1 MAILPSSGKPTA
13 SQVVAWAKWMAN
25 NRRGVDI
32 DGRYGYQCWDLPN
45 YIFERYWGFRTW
57 GNANAMARR
66 SNYPDTSWKIYANT
80 PSFVPKPGDVAV
92 WTYGWAGHTAI
103 VVGPSDTNRFRCV
116 DQNWYGANQ
125 YRGSVAAYVNHDYS
139 GRGGSLYFVRPPYK
153 AEPKPKPKPKPTP
166 KPSTPPKDSNTTTKP
181 STPTTTPTETKTVVK
196 DVKEI
201 KFTVDDIE
209 TNYPTFIPHRIAQG
223 KDRGRSPKKVLIR
236 DAGTMCSVLD
246 LYTTRRKYIRDAEL
260 PHYYIDRNYI
270 WQPRY
275 EQIEV
280 PSAPDCLVIEVCGDY
295 SDSQNDFILNE
306 IHAMN
311 YLIGRM
317 KFHSIPMKKSSFTI
331 ESEYWR
337 TILEHGAWNTVTKG
351 KPSKKVEDKTIEA
364 LINLYQNREKLLND
378 IPSDKITKR
387 KIKVEVPK
395 DDKTTSSSDNKS
407 STSTNTSTSKPT
419 TSTTKTTTT
428 VKKKQPTVT
437 VVYSKYTYNNALNIQ
452 MARAP
457 QVNYGSGWYNASRSA
472 TSAAMNNATIW
483 NNSKMRY
490 QMLNLG
496 KYQGIPVSKLNQI
509 LKGKGTLSGQGQ
521 AFSDGCKK
529 YNINEIYLI
538 AHAFLES
545 GYGTSNFAS
554 GRYGAYNYFGIGAY
568 DSNPNYAMTLA
579 KSYGWTTPA
588 KAIIGGAKFVR
599 KGYIDNGQ
607 QTLYRMRW
615 NPQSPGTHQ
624 YATDINWCK
633 HQANTIY
640 NLYSQI
646 GMKGEYF
653 IRDRYK
659 S

>member
-13 SQVVAWAKWMAN
+13 SQVANWAKWLAR
-25 NRRGVDI
+25 NRYGVNV
-32 DGRYGYQCWDLPN
+32 DGMYGYQCWDLPN
-45 YIFERYWGFRTW
+45 YIFNRYWGFRTW
-57 GNANAMARR
+57 GNANAMAYR
-66 SNYPDTSWKIYANT
+66 NQYPAGFKIYANT
-80 PSFVPKPGDVAV
+80 RNFVPKPGDIAV
-92 WTYGWAGHTAI
+92 YTGGTYGHTNV
-103 VVGPSDTNRFRCV
+103 VVGPSTTTYFTAV
-116 DQNWYGANQ
+116 DQNW
-125 YRGSVAAYVNHDYS
+125 SPVSAAYGSRALLVKHSYS
-139 GRGGSLYFVRPPYK
+139 DGPGGVRYFVRPPYK
-153 AEPKPKPKPKPTP
+153 AEPKPKPKPKP
-166 KPSTPPKDSNTTTKP
+166 STPP
-181 STPTTTPTETKTVVK
+181 STPTPKPTESEDAKEVKTILK
-196 DVKEI
+196 NVKEI
-201 KFTVDDIE
+201 KFTIDDIE
-209 TNYPTFIPHRIAQG
+209 TNYPAFIPHRIAKG

-246 LYTTRRKYIRDAEL
+246 LYTTRRKYIRTSEL

-295 SDSQNDFILNE
+295 SDSKNDFILNE
-306 IHAMN
+306 IHAMI

-317 KFHSIPMKKSSFTI
+317 KFHSIPMKQSSFII

-351 KPSKKVEDKTIEA
+351 QPSKKVEDKTIEA

-378 IPSDKITKR
+378 IPSDKVSKR
-387 KIKVEVPK
+387 KIKVEVSKDDETTSTSNDKPK
-395 DDKTTSSSDNKS
+395 D
-407 STSTNTSTSKPT
+407 TNTSTSKT
-419 TSTTKTTTT
+419 TR

-452 MARAP
+452 MYKSP

-472 TSAAMNNATIW
+472 TSAAMNNAKIW

-496 KYQGIPVSKLNQI
+496 KYQGIPVSKLNKI
-509 LKGKGTLSGQGQ
+509 LRGKGTLSGQGQ
-521 AFSDGCKK
+521 AFADGCKK

-554 GRYGAYNYFGIGAY
+554 GRAGVYNYFGIGAY
-568 DSNPNYAMTLA
+568 DWNPDNAIPYAR
-579 KSYGWTTPA
+579 SRGWTTPA

-599 KGYIDNGQ
+599 RGYINNGQ

-615 NPQSPGTHQ
+615 NPQNPGTHQ

>member
-1 MAILPSSGKPTA
+1 MVKHSYSDGPG
-13 SQVVAWAKWMAN
+13 
-25 NRRGVDI
+25 GV
-32 DGRYGYQCWDLPN
+32 R
-45 YIFERYWGFRTW
+45 
-57 GNANAMARR
+57 
-66 SNYPDTSWKIYANT
+66 
-80 PSFVPKPGDVAV
+80 
-92 WTYGWAGHTAI
+92 
-103 VVGPSDTNRFRCV
+103 
-116 DQNWYGANQ
+116 
-125 YRGSVAAYVNHDYS
+125 
-139 GRGGSLYFVRPPYK
+139 YFVRPPYK
-153 AEPKPKPKPKPTP
+153 AEPKTKPKP
-166 KPSTPPKDSNTTTKP
+166 KPSTPP
-181 STPTTTPTETKTVVK
+181 STPTPKPTESEDAKEVKTILK
-196 DVKEI
+196 NVKEI
-201 KFTVDDIE
+201 KFTIDDIE
-209 TNYPTFIPHRIAQG
+209 TNYPAFIPHRIAKG

-236 DAGTMCSVLD
+236 DAGTMCSALD
-246 LYTTRRKYIRDAEL
+246 LYTTRRKYIRTSEL

-295 SDSQNDFILNE
+295 SDSQSDFILNE
-306 IHAMN
+306 IHAMI

-317 KFHSIPMKKSSFTI
+317 KFHSIPMKQSSFII

-351 KPSKKVEDKTIEA
+351 QPSKKVEDKTIEA

-395 DDKTTSSSDNKS
+395 DDETTSSSDNK
-407 STSTNTSTSKPT
+407 
-419 TSTTKTTTT
+419 TSTTKPRKTS

-472 TSAAMNNATIW
+472 TSAAMNNARIW

-496 KYQGIPVSKLNQI
+496 KYQGIPVSKLNKI
-509 LKGKGTLSGQGQ
+509 LRGKGTLSGQGQ
-521 AFSDGCKK
+521 AFADGCKK

-538 AHAFLES
+538 SHAFLES

>member
-13 SQVVAWAKWMAN
+13 SQVAEWAKWLAK
-25 NRRGVDI
+25 NRKGVDV
-32 DGRYGYQCWDLPN
+32 DGRYGFQCWDLPN
-45 YIFERYWGFRTW
+45 YIFNRYWSFRTW

-66 SNYPDTSWKIYANT
+66 DNYPSTAFKIYANT
-80 PSFVPKPGDVAV
+80 PNFVPKPGDIAV
-92 WTYGWAGHTAI
+92 WTAGTYGHTNI
-103 VVGPSDTNRFRCV
+103 VVGPCTKSYWYGV
-116 DQNWYGANQ
+116 DQNWSPVSEYYGSRALLVKH
-125 YRGSVAAYVNHDYS
+125 SYS
-139 GRGGSLYFVRPPYK
+139 DGPGGVRYFVRPPYK
-153 AEPKPKPKPKPTP
+153 SEPKKTTPPKDTGTKPTTPKPKPTE
-166 KPSTPPKDSNTTTKP
+166 
-181 STPTTTPTETKTVVK
+181 TEEAKEVKTVLK

-201 KFTVDDIE
+201 KFTVDDVE

-280 PSAPDCLVIEVCGDY
+280 PSAPDCLVIEVCRDY
-295 SDSQNDFILNE
+295 SDSQSDFILNE
-306 IHAMN
+306 IHAMI
-311 YLIGRM
+311 YLVDRM
-317 KFHSIPMKKSSFTI
+317 KFHSIPMKKSSFI
-331 ESEYWR
+331 IKSEYWR
-337 TILEHGAWNTVTKG
+337 TILEHGAWNTVSKG
-351 KPSKKVEDKTIEA
+351 QPSKKVEDKTIET

-378 IPSDKITKR
+378 IPSDKVTKR

-395 DDKTTSSSDNKS
+395 DEETNPSSNDKPSN
-407 STSTNTSTSKPT
+407 NTSTSK
-419 TSTTKTTTT
+419 TKTTAR
-428 VKKKQPTVT
+428 KKEPTIT
-437 VVYSKYTYNNALNIQ
+437 VVYSKYTYNSALNIQ

-472 TSAAMNNATIW
+472 TSSAMNNATIW

-521 AFSDGCKK
+521 AFADGCKK

-568 DSNPNYAMTLA
+568 DYNPNYAMTLA

-599 KGYIDNGQ
+599 QGYINKGQ

-615 NPQSPGTHQ
+615 NPQSPGNHQ

-653 IRDRYK
+653 LRDRYK

>member
-1 MAILPSSGKPTA
+1 M
-13 SQVVAWAKWMAN
+13 
-25 NRRGVDI
+25 
-32 DGRYGYQCWDLPN
+32 
-45 YIFERYWGFRTW
+45 
-57 GNANAMARR
+57 
-66 SNYPDTSWKIYANT
+66 
-80 PSFVPKPGDVAV
+80 
-92 WTYGWAGHTAI
+92 
-103 VVGPSDTNRFRCV
+103 
-116 DQNWYGANQ
+116 
-125 YRGSVAAYVNHDYS
+125 
-139 GRGGSLYFVRPPYK
+139 
-153 AEPKPKPKPKPTP
+153 
-166 KPSTPPKDSNTTTKP
+166 
-181 STPTTTPTETKTVVK
+181 
-196 DVKEI
+196 
-201 KFTVDDIE
+201 
-209 TNYPTFIPHRIAQG
+209 
-223 KDRGRSPKKVLIR
+223 LIR

-246 LYTTRRKYIRDAEL
+246 LYTTRRKYIRTSEL

-295 SDSQNDFILNE
+295 SDSKNDFILNE
-306 IHAMN
+306 IHAMI

-317 KFHSIPMKKSSFTI
+317 KFHSIPMKQSSFII

-337 TILEHGAWNTVTKG
+337 TILEHGAWDTVTKG
-351 KPSKKVEDKTIEA
+351 QPSKKVEDKTIEA

-387 KIKVEVPK
+387 KIKVEVSKDDETTSTSNDKPK
-395 DDKTTSSSDNKS
+395 D
-407 STSTNTSTSKPT
+407 TNTSTSKT
-419 TSTTKTTTT
+419 TS

-452 MARAP
+452 MAKAP
-457 QVNYGSGWYNASRSA
+457 QVNYGSGWYNSSRSA
-472 TSAAMNNATIW
+472 TSSAMNNAKIW

-496 KYQGIPVSKLNQI
+496 KYQGIPVSKLNKI
-509 LKGKGTLSGQGQ
+509 LRGKGTLSGQGQ
-521 AFSDGCKK
+521 AFADGCKK

-599 KGYIDNGQ
+599 RGYINNGQ

-615 NPQSPGTHQ
+615 NPQSPGNHQ

>member
-1 MAILPSSGKPTA
+1 
-13 SQVVAWAKWMAN
+13 MAN
-25 NRRGVDI
+25 RSQYPNRD
-32 DGRYGYQCWDLPN
+32 
-45 YIFERYWGFRTW
+45 
-57 GNANAMARR
+57 
-66 SNYPDTSWKIYANT
+66 WKIYANT
-80 PSFVPKPGDVAV
+80 PNFVPKPGDIAV
-92 WTYGWAGHTAI
+92 WTAGAYGHTNI
-103 VVGPSDTNRFRCV
+103 VVGPCTKSYWYGV
-116 DQNWYGANQ
+116 DQNWDPVSTYYGSRALLVKH
-125 YRGSVAAYVNHDYS
+125 SYS
-139 GRGGSLYFVRPPYK
+139 DGPGGVRYFVRPPYK
-153 AEPKPKPKPKPTP
+153 SEPKKTTPPKDTGTKPTTPTP
-166 KPSTPPKDSNTTTKP
+166 KP
-181 STPTTTPTETKTVVK
+181 TETEKAKEVKTVLK

-201 KFTVDDIE
+201 KFTVDDVE
-209 TNYPTFIPHRIAQG
+209 TNYPTFIPHRIAKG

-260 PHYYIDRNYI
+260 PHYFIDRNYI

-280 PSAPDCLVIEVCGDY
+280 PSAPDCLVIEVCRDY
-295 SDSQNDFILNE
+295 SDSQSDFILNE
-306 IHAMN
+306 IHAMI
-311 YLIGRM
+311 YLVDRM
-317 KFHSIPMKKSSFTI
+317 KFHSIPMKKSSFI
-331 ESEYWR
+331 IKSEYWR
-337 TILEHGAWNTVTKG
+337 TILEHGAWNTVSKG
-351 KPSKKVEDKTIEA
+351 QPSKKVEDKTIEA

-378 IPSDKITKR
+378 IPSDKVTKR

-395 DDKTTSSSDNKS
+395 DEETNSSSNDKPSN
-407 STSTNTSTSKPT
+407 NTSTSK
-419 TSTTKTTTT
+419 TKTTAR
-428 VKKKQPTVT
+428 KKEPTIT

-452 MARAP
+452 MAKAP

-472 TSAAMNNATIW
+472 TSSAMNNATIW

-521 AFSDGCKK
+521 AFADGCKK

-545 GYGTSNFAS
+545 GYGRSNFAS

-568 DSNPNYAMTLA
+568 DYNPNYAMTLA

-599 KGYIDNGQ
+599 QGYINKGQ

-615 NPQSPGTHQ
+615 NPQSPGNHQ

-653 IRDRYK
+653 LRDRYK

>member
-13 SQVVAWAKWMAN
+13 SQVAEWAKWLAR
-25 NRRGVDI
+25 NRKGVNV
-32 DGRYGYQCWDLPN
+32 DGMYGYQCWDLPN
-45 YIFERYWGFRTW
+45 YIFNRYWGFRTW
-57 GNANAMARR
+57 GNANAMAYR
-66 SNYPDTSWKIYANT
+66 NQYPAGFKIYANT
-80 PSFVPKPGDVAV
+80 SKFVPKPGDIAV
-92 WTYGWAGHTAI
+92 YTGGTYGHTNV
-103 VVGPSDTNRFRCV
+103 VVGPSTTTYFTAV
-116 DQNWYGANQ
+116 DQSW
-125 YRGSVAAYVNHDYS
+125 SPVSAAYGSGALLVKHSYS
-139 GRGGSLYFVRPPYK
+139 DGPGGVRYFVRPPYK
-153 AEPKPKPKPKPTP
+153 AEPKKPKPKPTEP
-166 KPSTPPKDSNTTTKP
+166 DKPKDNNTGTTSKPSA
-181 STPTTTPTETKTVVK
+181 TEEAKEVKTILK

-201 KFTVDDIE
+201 KFTIDDVE
-209 TNYPTFIPHRIAQG
+209 TNFPAFIPHRIAKG

-246 LYTTRRKYIRDAEL
+246 LYTTRRKYIRTSEL

-270 WQPRY
+270 WQSRY

-295 SDSQNDFILNE
+295 SDSKNDFILNE
-306 IHAMN
+306 IHAMI

-317 KFHSIPMKKSSFTI
+317 KFHSIPMKQSSFII

-351 KPSKKVEDKTIEA
+351 QPSKKVEDKTIEA

-378 IPSDKITKR
+378 IPSDKVSKR
-387 KIKVEVPK
+387 KIKVEVSKDDETTSTSNDKPK
-395 DDKTTSSSDNKS
+395 D
-407 STSTNTSTSKPT
+407 TNTSTSKT
-419 TSTTKTTTT
+419 TS

-472 TSAAMNNATIW
+472 TSAAMNNAKIW

-521 AFSDGCKK
+521 AFADGCKK

-599 KGYIDNGQ
+599 RGYIDNGQ

>member
-1 MAILPSSGKPTA
+1 MAEYK
-13 SQVVAWAKWMAN
+13 
-25 NRRGVDI
+25 R
-32 DGRYGYQCWDLPN
+32 
-45 YIFERYWGFRTW
+45 
-57 GNANAMARR
+57 
-66 SNYPDTSWKIYANT
+66 
-80 PSFVPKPGDVAV
+80 
-92 WTYGWAGHTAI
+92 
-103 VVGPSDTNRFRCV
+103 
-116 DQNWYGANQ
+116 DQNWNPVSEAYGSRALLVKH
-125 YRGSVAAYVNHDYS
+125 SYS
-139 GRGGSLYFVRPPYK
+139 DGPGGVRYFVRPPYK
-153 AEPKPKPKPKPTP
+153 AEPKKPKPKPTEPDKPKDNNTGTTP
-166 KPSTPPKDSNTTTKP
+166 KPSD
-181 STPTTTPTETKTVVK
+181 TEEAKEVKTILK

-201 KFTVDDIE
+201 KFTIDDVD
-209 TNYPTFIPHRIAQG
+209 TKFPAFIPHRIAKG

-246 LYTTRRKYIRDAEL
+246 LYTTRRKYIRTSEL

-295 SDSQNDFILNE
+295 SDSKNDFILNE
-306 IHAMN
+306 IHAMI

-317 KFHSIPMKKSSFTI
+317 KFHSIPMKQSSFII

-337 TILEHGAWNTVTKG
+337 TILEHGAWDTVTKG
-351 KPSKKVEDKTIEA
+351 QPSKKVEDKTIEA

-387 KIKVEVPK
+387 KIKVEVSKDDETTSTSNDKPK
-395 DDKTTSSSDNKS
+395 D
-407 STSTNTSTSKPT
+407 TNTSTSKT
-419 TSTTKTTTT
+419 TS

-452 MARAP
+452 MYKSP
-457 QVNYGSGWYNASRSA
+457 QINYGSGWYNASRSA
-472 TSAAMNNATIW
+472 TSAAMNNAKIW

-521 AFSDGCKK
+521 AFADGCKK

-554 GRYGAYNYFGIGAY
+554 GRAGVYNYFGIGAY
-568 DSNPNYAMTLA
+568 DWNPDNAIPYAR
-579 KSYGWTTPA
+579 SRGWTTPA

-599 KGYIDNGQ
+599 RGYINNGQ

-615 NPQSPGTHQ
+615 NPQSPGNHQ

>member
-1 MAILPSSGKPTA
+1 M
-13 SQVVAWAKWMAN
+13 
-25 NRRGVDI
+25 
-32 DGRYGYQCWDLPN
+32 WDLPN

-66 SNYPDTSWKIYANT
+66 ANYPNTSWKIYANT
-80 PSFVPKPGDVAV
+80 PSFIPKPGDVAV

-103 VVGPSDTNRFRCV
+103 VVGPSDKKHFRCV

-153 AEPKPKPKPKPTP
+153 SEPKKPTP
-166 KPSTPPKDSNTTTKP
+166 KPTEPDKPKDTN
-181 STPTTTPTETKTVVK
+181 TTTPTTKPEEKETKTVVK
-196 DVKEI
+196 EVKEV
-201 KFTVDDIE
+201 KFTVDDVD
-209 TNYPTFIPHRIAQG
+209 TKFPAFIPHRIAKG

-246 LYTTRRKYIRDAEL
+246 LYTTRRKYIRTSEL

-295 SDSQNDFILNE
+295 SDSKNDFILNE
-306 IHAMN
+306 IHAMI

-317 KFHSIPMKKSSFTI
+317 KFHSIPMKQSSFII

-337 TILEHGAWNTVTKG
+337 TILEHGAWDTVTKG
-351 KPSKKVEDKTIEA
+351 QPSKKVEDKTIEA

-378 IPSDKITKR
+378 IPSDKVSKR
-387 KIKVEVPK
+387 KIKVEVSKDDETTSTSNDKPK
-395 DDKTTSSSDNKS
+395 D
-407 STSTNTSTSKPT
+407 TNTSTSKT
-419 TSTTKTTTT
+419 TS

-437 VVYSKYTYNNALNIQ
+437 VVYSKYTYNSALNIQ
-452 MARAP
+452 MAKAP

-472 TSAAMNNATIW
+472 TSSAMNNAKIW

-496 KYQGIPVSKLNQI
+496 KYQGIPVSKLNKI
-509 LKGKGTLSGQGQ
+509 LRGKGTLSGQGQ
-521 AFSDGCKK
+521 AFADGCKK

-554 GRYGAYNYFGIGAY
+554 GRAGVYNYFGIGAY
-568 DSNPNYAMTLA
+568 DWNPDNAIPYAR
-579 KSYGWTTPA
+579 SRGWTTPA

-599 KGYIDNGQ
+599 RGYINNGQ

-615 NPQSPGTHQ
+615 NPQSPGNHQ

>member
-1 MAILPSSGKPTA
+1 M
-13 SQVVAWAKWMAN
+13 
-25 NRRGVDI
+25 
-32 DGRYGYQCWDLPN
+32 WDLPN

-66 SNYPDTSWKIYANT
+66 ANYPNTSWKIYANT
-80 PSFVPKPGDVAV
+80 PSFIPKPGDVAV

-103 VVGPSDTNRFRCV
+103 VVGPSDKKHFRCV

-153 AEPKPKPKPKPTP
+153 SEPKKPTP
-166 KPSTPPKDSNTTTKP
+166 KPTEPDKPKDTN
-181 STPTTTPTETKTVVK
+181 TTTPTTKPEEKETKTVVK
-196 DVKEI
+196 EVKEV
-201 KFTVDDIE
+201 KFTVDDVE
-209 TNYPTFIPHRIAQG
+209 TNFPAFIPHRIAKG

-246 LYTTRRKYIRDAEL
+246 LYTTRRKYIRNAEL

-295 SDSQNDFILNE
+295 SDSKNDFILNE
-306 IHAMN
+306 IHAMI

-317 KFHSIPMKKSSFTI
+317 KFHNIPMKQSSFII

-337 TILEHGAWNTVTKG
+337 TILEHGAWDTVTKG
-351 KPSKKVEDKTIEA
+351 QPSKKVEDKTIEA

-378 IPSDKITKR
+378 IPSDKVTKR
-387 KIKVEVPK
+387 KIKVEVSK
-395 DDKTTSSSDNKS
+395 DDETTSSSDNK
-407 STSTNTSTSKPT
+407 
-419 TSTTKTTTT
+419 TSTTKPRKTS
-428 VKKKQPTVT
+428 VKKTPTVT

-452 MARAP
+452 MYKSP

-472 TSAAMNNATIW
+472 TSAAMNNAKIW

-496 KYQGIPVSKLNQI
+496 KYQGIPVSKLNKI
-509 LKGKGTLSGQGQ
+509 LRGKGTLSGQGQ
-521 AFSDGCKK
+521 AFADGCKK

-538 AHAFLES
+538 SHAFLES

-568 DSNPNYAMTLA
+568 DYNPNYAMTLA

-599 KGYIDNGQ
+599 RGYINNGQ

-615 NPQSPGTHQ
+615 NPQSPGNHQ

>member
-1 MAILPSSGKPTA
+1 MAYRNQYPA
-13 SQVVAWAKWMAN
+13 
-25 NRRGVDI
+25 
-32 DGRYGYQCWDLPN
+32 
-45 YIFERYWGFRTW
+45 GF
-57 GNANAMARR
+57 
-66 SNYPDTSWKIYANT
+66 KIYANT
-80 PSFVPKPGDVAV
+80 SKFVPKPGDIAV
-92 WTYGWAGHTAI
+92 YTGGTYGHTNV
-103 VVGPSDTNRFRCV
+103 VVGPSTTTYFTAV
-116 DQNWYGANQ
+116 DQNW
-125 YRGSVAAYVNHDYS
+125 SPVSAAYGSRALLVKHSYS
-139 GRGGSLYFVRPPYK
+139 DGPGGVRYFVRPPYK
-153 AEPKPKPKPKPTP
+153 AEPKKPKPKPTEPDKPKDNNTGTTP
-166 KPSTPPKDSNTTTKP
+166 KPSD
-181 STPTTTPTETKTVVK
+181 TEEAKEVKTILK

-201 KFTVDDIE
+201 KFTIDDVE
-209 TNYPTFIPHRIAQG
+209 TNFPAFIPHRIAKG

-246 LYTTRRKYIRDAEL
+246 LYTTRRKYIRNAEL

-295 SDSQNDFILNE
+295 SDSKNDFILNE
-306 IHAMN
+306 IHAMI

-317 KFHSIPMKKSSFTI
+317 KFHNIPMKQSSFII

-351 KPSKKVEDKTIEA
+351 QPSKKVEDKTIEA

-387 KIKVEVPK
+387 KIKVEVSK
-395 DDKTTSSSDNKS
+395 DDEATSSSDNK
-407 STSTNTSTSKPT
+407 TSTIKPRKTS
-419 TSTTKTTTT
+419 
-428 VKKKQPTVT
+428 VKKTPTVT

-452 MARAP
+452 MAKAP

-521 AFSDGCKK
+521 AFADGCKK

-538 AHAFLES
+538 SHAFLES

-554 GRYGAYNYFGIGAY
+554 GRYGIYNYFGINAV
-568 DSNPNYAMTLA
+568 DWAPNKAIDYARA
-579 KSYGWTTPA
+579 EGWTTPY
-588 KAIIGGAKFVR
+588 KGIVGGAKFVR

-615 NPQSPGTHQ
+615 NPQSPGNHQ

-640 NLYSQI
+640 NLYRQI
-646 GMKGEYF
+646 GMKGKYF

>member
-13 SQVVAWAKWMAN
+13 SQVAEWAKWLAKN
-25 NRRGVDI
+25 SYGVDV

-45 YIFERYWGFRTW
+45 YIFNRYWGFRTW
-57 GNANAMARR
+57 GNANAMAYR
-66 SNYPDTSWKIYANT
+66 SQYPNRTWKIYANT
-80 PSFVPKPGDVAV
+80 PSFIPKPGDIAV
-92 WTYGWAGHTAI
+92 WTGGTFGHTNV
-103 VVGPSDTNRFRCV
+103 VVGPSTKNYFTAV
-116 DQNWYGANQ
+116 DQNW
-125 YRGSVAAYVNHDYS
+125 SPVSAAYGSRALLVKHSYYD
-139 GRGGSLYFVRPPYK
+139 GPGGVKYFVRPPYK
-153 AEPKPKPKPKPTP
+153 AEPKPSKPTG
-166 KPSTPPKDSNTTTKP
+166 STTTKP
-181 STPTTTPTETKTVVK
+181 SKPTTPTKPTTTPTTPKKETVLK
-196 DVKEI
+196 DVKEVT
-201 KFTVDDIE
+201 FTVSDDD
-209 TNYPTFIPHRIAQG
+209 TNYPTFIPHRIANG
-223 KDRGRSPKKVLIR
+223 KDRGESPKKVLIR

-246 LYTTRRKYIRDAEL
+246 LYTTRRKYIREAEL

-280 PSAPDCLVIEVCGDY
+280 PSAPDSLVVEVCGDY
-295 SDSQNDFILNE
+295 SDSKNDFILNE

-317 KFHSIPMKKSSFTI
+317 KFHGIPMKKSSFKI

-337 TILEHGAWNTVTKG
+337 TILEHGVWNTVSKG
-351 KPSKKVEDKTIEA
+351 NPSQKVIDKTIEE
-364 LINLYQNREKLLND
+364 LINLYQNRNKLLND
-378 IPSDKITKR
+378 IPSDKITKH
-387 KIKVEVPK
+387 KIKVEVTK
-395 DDKTTSSSDNKS
+395 ED
-407 STSTNTSTSKPT
+407 STSTSTSKPSKT
-419 TSTTKTTTT
+419 TSTTKTK
-428 VKKKQPTVT
+428 VKKKEPTIT
-437 VVYSKYTYNNALNIQ
+437 VAYSKYTFANALNIQ
-452 MARAP
+452 MTKWP
-457 QVNYGSGWYNASRSA
+457 QINFGSGWYNASRSA
-472 TSAAMNNATIW
+472 TSNAMNNATIW
-483 NNSKMRY
+483 NDSKMRY

-496 KYQGIPVSKLNQI
+496 KYQGIPVSKLNAI

-521 AFSDGCKK
+521 AFADGCKK

-538 AHAFLES
+538 SHAFLES

-568 DSNPNYAMTLA
+568 DNNPNYAMTLA

-599 KGYIDNGQ
+599 QGFIDKGQ

-615 NPQSPGTHQ
+615 NPQSPGNHQ
-624 YATDINWCK
+624 YATDVNWCK

-640 NLYSQI
+640 NLYKQI
-646 GMKGEYF
+646 GMKGEYY

>member
-1 MAILPSSGKPTA
+1 M
-13 SQVVAWAKWMAN
+13 
-25 NRRGVDI
+25 
-32 DGRYGYQCWDLPN
+32 WDLPN

-66 SNYPDTSWKIYANT
+66 DNYPDSTWKIYANT

-92 WTYGWAGHTAI
+92 WTYGWAGHTDI
-103 VVGPSDTNRFRCV
+103 VIGPSDVNHFRAV

-125 YRGSVAAYVNHDYS
+125 YRGSVAAYVTHDYS
-139 GRGGSLYFVRPPYK
+139 GRGGNLYFVRPPYK
-153 AEPKPKPKPKPTP
+153 AEPKKPKPKPTEPDKP
-166 KPSTPPKDSNTTTKP
+166 KDTSTPTKPTTPTTKP
-181 STPTTTPTETKTVVK
+181 EEKETKTVVK
-196 DVKEI
+196 EVKEV
-201 KFTVDDIE
+201 KFTVDDVE
-209 TNYPTFIPHRIAQG
+209 TNFPAFIPHRIAKG

-246 LYTTRRKYIRDAEL
+246 LYTTRRKYIRTSEL

-280 PSAPDCLVIEVCGDY
+280 PSAPDSLVIEVCGDY
-295 SDSQNDFILNE
+295 SDSQSDFILNE

-311 YLIGRM
+311 YLVSRM
-317 KFHSIPMKKSSFTI
+317 KFHDIPMKESSFEI

-337 TILEHGAWNTVTKG
+337 TVLEHGAWDTVAKG
-351 KPSKKVEDKTIEA
+351 QPSDKVVDKTIEA

-378 IPSDKITKR
+378 IPSDKVSKH

-395 DDKTTSSSDNKS
+395 DNETTSTSSDKPKD
-407 STSTNTSTSKPT
+407 TNASTSKPS
-419 TSTTKTTTT
+419 TSTSKTTTT
-428 VKKKQPTVT
+428 VKKKQPTIT

-452 MARAP
+452 MYKAP

-483 NNSKMRY
+483 NDSKMRY

-521 AFSDGCKK
+521 AFADGCKK

-538 AHAFLES
+538 SHAFLES

-554 GRYGAYNYFGIGAY
+554 GRYGVYNYFGINAV
-568 DSNPNYAMTLA
+568 DWAPNKAIDYARD
-579 KSYGWTTPA
+579 KGWTTPY
-588 KAIIGGAKFVR
+588 KGIVGGAKFVR
-599 KGYIDNGQ
+599 QGYIDNGQ

-615 NPQSPGTHQ
+615 NPQSPGNHQ

>member
-1 MAILPSSGKPTA
+1 MNTGKG
-13 SQVVAWAKWMAN
+13 VKLNAN
-25 NRRGVDI
+25 D
-32 DGRYGYQCWDLPN
+32 QCWDLPN

-66 SNYPDTSWKIYANT
+66 ANYPNTSWKIYANT

-103 VVGPSDTNRFRCV
+103 VVGPSDKKHFRCV

-153 AEPKPKPKPKPTP
+153 SEPKKPTP
-166 KPSTPPKDSNTTTKP
+166 KPTEPDKPKDTN
-181 STPTTTPTETKTVVK
+181 TTTPTTKPEEKETKTVVK
-196 DVKEI
+196 EVKEV

-209 TNYPTFIPHRIAQG
+209 TNYPTFIPHRIAKG

-246 LYTTRRKYIRDAEL
+246 LYTTRRKYIRTSEL

-295 SDSQNDFILNE
+295 SDSKNDFILNE
-306 IHAMN
+306 IHAMI

-317 KFHSIPMKKSSFTI
+317 KFHNIPMKQSSFII

-337 TILEHGAWNTVTKG
+337 TILEHGAWDTVTKG
-351 KPSKKVEDKTIEA
+351 QPSKKVEDKTIEA

-387 KIKVEVPK
+387 KIKVEVSKDDETTSTSNDKPK
-395 DDKTTSSSDNKS
+395 D
-407 STSTNTSTSKPT
+407 TNTSTSKT
-419 TSTTKTTTT
+419 TS

-452 MARAP
+452 MAKAP
-457 QVNYGSGWYNASRSA
+457 QVNYGSGWYNSSRSA
-472 TSAAMNNATIW
+472 TSSAMNNAKIW

-496 KYQGIPVSKLNQI
+496 KYQGIPVSKLNKI
-509 LKGKGTLSGQGQ
+509 LRGKGTLSGQGQ
-521 AFSDGCKK
+521 AFADGCKK

-538 AHAFLES
+538 SHAFLES

-568 DSNPNYAMTLA
+568 DYNPNYAMTLA

-599 KGYIDNGQ
+599 RGYINNGQ

-615 NPQSPGTHQ
+615 NPQSPGNHQ

>member
-1 MAILPSSGKPTA
+1 M
-13 SQVVAWAKWMAN
+13 
-25 NRRGVDI
+25 
-32 DGRYGYQCWDLPN
+32 WDLPN

-66 SNYPDTSWKIYANT
+66 DNYPDSTWKIYANT

-92 WTYGWAGHTAI
+92 WTYGWAGHTDI
-103 VVGPSDTNRFRCV
+103 VIGSSDVNHFRAV

-125 YRGSVAAYVNHDYS
+125 YRGSVAAYVTHDYS
-139 GRGGSLYFVRPPYK
+139 GRGGNLYFVRPPYK
-153 AEPKPKPKPKPTP
+153 AEPKKPKPKPTEPDKP
-166 KPSTPPKDSNTTTKP
+166 KDTSTPTKPTTPTTKP
-181 STPTTTPTETKTVVK
+181 EEKETKTVVK
-196 DVKEI
+196 EVKEV
-201 KFTVDDIE
+201 KFTVDDVE
-209 TNYPTFIPHRIAQG
+209 TNFPAFIPHRIAKG

-280 PSAPDCLVIEVCGDY
+280 PSAPDSLVIEVCGDY
-295 SDSQNDFILNE
+295 SDSQSDFILNE

-311 YLIGRM
+311 YLVSRM
-317 KFHSIPMKKSSFTI
+317 KFHDIPMKESSFEI

-337 TILEHGAWNTVTKG
+337 TVLEHGAWDTVAKG
-351 KPSKKVEDKTIEA
+351 QPSDKVVDKTIEA

-378 IPSDKITKR
+378 IPSDKVSKH

-395 DDKTTSSSDNKS
+395 DNETTSTSSDKPKD
-407 STSTNTSTSKPT
+407 TNASTSKPS
-419 TSTTKTTTT
+419 TSTSKTTTT
-428 VKKKQPTVT
+428 VKKKQPTIT

-452 MARAP
+452 MYKAP

-483 NNSKMRY
+483 NDSKMRY

-521 AFSDGCKK
+521 AFADGCKK

-538 AHAFLES
+538 SHAFLES

-554 GRYGAYNYFGIGAY
+554 GRYGVYNYFGINAV
-568 DSNPNYAMTLA
+568 DWAPNKAIDYARD
-579 KSYGWTTPA
+579 KGWTTPY
-588 KAIIGGAKFVR
+588 KGIVGGAKFVR
-599 KGYIDNGQ
+599 QGYIDNGQ

-615 NPQSPGTHQ
+615 NPQSPGNHQ

>member
-13 SQVVAWAKWMAN
+13 SQVASWAKWMAN
-25 NRRGVDI
+25 NRRGVNI

-66 SNYPDTSWKIYANT
+66 ANYPNTSWKIYANT
-80 PSFVPKPGDVAV
+80 PSFIPKPGDVAV

-103 VVGPSDTNRFRCV
+103 VVGPSDKKHFRCV

-153 AEPKPKPKPKPTP
+153 SEPKKPTP
-166 KPSTPPKDSNTTTKP
+166 KPTEPDKPKDTNITTPTTKP
-181 STPTTTPTETKTVVK
+181 EEKETKTVVK
-196 DVKEI
+196 NVKEI
-201 KFTVDDIE
+201 KFTIDDVD
-209 TNYPTFIPHRIAQG
+209 TKFPAFIPHRIAKG

-246 LYTTRRKYIRDAEL
+246 LYTTRRKYIRTSEL

-295 SDSQNDFILNE
+295 SDSKNDFILNE
-306 IHAMN
+306 IHAMI

-317 KFHSIPMKKSSFTI
+317 KFHSIPMKQSSFII

-337 TILEHGAWNTVTKG
+337 TILEHGAWDTVTKG
-351 KPSKKVEDKTIEA
+351 QPSKKVEDKTIEA

-378 IPSDKITKR
+378 IPSDKVTKR
-387 KIKVEVPK
+387 KIKVEVSK
-395 DDKTTSSSDNKS
+395 DDETTSSSDNK
-407 STSTNTSTSKPT
+407 
-419 TSTTKTTTT
+419 TSTTKPRKTS
-428 VKKKQPTVT
+428 VKKTPTVT

-452 MARAP
+452 MYKSP

-472 TSAAMNNATIW
+472 TSAAMNNAKIW
-483 NNSKMRY
+483 SNSKMRY

-509 LKGKGTLSGQGQ
+509 LKGKGSLSGQGQ
-521 AFSDGCKK
+521 AFADGCKK

-568 DSNPNYAMTLA
+568 DYNPNYAMTLA

-599 KGYIDNGQ
+599 RGYIDNGQ

-615 NPQSPGTHQ
+615 NPQSPGNHQ

>member
-1 MAILPSSGKPTA
+1 M
-13 SQVVAWAKWMAN
+13 
-25 NRRGVDI
+25 
-32 DGRYGYQCWDLPN
+32 
-45 YIFERYWGFRTW
+45 
-57 GNANAMARR
+57 
-66 SNYPDTSWKIYANT
+66 
-80 PSFVPKPGDVAV
+80 
-92 WTYGWAGHTAI
+92 
-103 VVGPSDTNRFRCV
+103 
-116 DQNWYGANQ
+116 
-125 YRGSVAAYVNHDYS
+125 
-139 GRGGSLYFVRPPYK
+139 
-153 AEPKPKPKPKPTP
+153 
-166 KPSTPPKDSNTTTKP
+166 
-181 STPTTTPTETKTVVK
+181 
-196 DVKEI
+196 
-201 KFTVDDIE
+201 
-209 TNYPTFIPHRIAQG
+209 
-223 KDRGRSPKKVLIR
+223 LIR

-246 LYTTRRKYIRDAEL
+246 LYTTRRKYIRTSEL

-280 PSAPDCLVIEVCGDY
+280 PSAPDSLVIEVCGDY
-295 SDSQNDFILNE
+295 SDSQSDFILNE
-306 IHAMN
+306 IHAMI
-311 YLIGRM
+311 YLVGRM
-317 KFHSIPMKKSSFTI
+317 KFHSIPMKKSSFII

-351 KPSKKVEDKTIEA
+351 QPSKKVEDKTIEA

-378 IPSDKITKR
+378 IPSDKITRR

-395 DDKTTSSSDNKS
+395 DDETTSSSDNK
-407 STSTNTSTSKPT
+407 
-419 TSTTKTTTT
+419 TSTTKPKTTKSA
-428 VKKKQPTVT
+428 KKKTPTVT

-472 TSAAMNNATIW
+472 TSAAMNNAKIW

-496 KYQGIPVSKLNQI
+496 KYQGIPVSKLNKI
-509 LKGKGTLSGQGQ
+509 LRGKGTLSGQGQ
-521 AFSDGCKK
+521 AFADGCKK

-599 KGYIDNGQ
+599 RGYINNGQ

-615 NPQSPGTHQ
+615 NPQNPGTHQ

>member
-1 MAILPSSGKPTA
+1 M
-13 SQVVAWAKWMAN
+13 
-25 NRRGVDI
+25 
-32 DGRYGYQCWDLPN
+32 WDLPN

-66 SNYPDTSWKIYANT
+66 ANYPNTSWKIYANT
-80 PSFVPKPGDVAV
+80 PSFIPKPGDVAV

-103 VVGPSDTNRFRCV
+103 VVGPSDKKHFRCV

-153 AEPKPKPKPKPTP
+153 SEPKKPTP
-166 KPSTPPKDSNTTTKP
+166 KPTEPDKPKDTN
-181 STPTTTPTETKTVVK
+181 TTTPTTKPEEKETKTVVK
-196 DVKEI
+196 EVKEV
-201 KFTVDDIE
+201 KFTVDDVD
-209 TNYPTFIPHRIAQG
+209 TKFPAFIPHRIAKG

-246 LYTTRRKYIRDAEL
+246 LYTTRRKYIRTSEL

-295 SDSQNDFILNE
+295 SDSKNDFILNE
-306 IHAMN
+306 IHAMI

-317 KFHSIPMKKSSFTI
+317 KFHSIPMKQSSFII

-337 TILEHGAWNTVTKG
+337 TILEHGAWDTVTKG
-351 KPSKKVEDKTIEA
+351 QPSKKVEDKTIEA

-378 IPSDKITKR
+378 IPSDKVSKR
-387 KIKVEVPK
+387 KIKVEVSKDDETTSTSNDKPK
-395 DDKTTSSSDNKS
+395 D
-407 STSTNTSTSKPT
+407 TNTSTSKT
-419 TSTTKTTTT
+419 TS

-452 MARAP
+452 MAKAP

-472 TSAAMNNATIW
+472 TSSAMNNAKIW

-496 KYQGIPVSKLNQI
+496 KYQGIPVSKLNKI
-509 LKGKGTLSGQGQ
+509 LRGKGTLSGQGQ
-521 AFSDGCKK
+521 AFADGCKK

-554 GRYGAYNYFGIGAY
+554 GRAGVYNYFGIGAY
-568 DSNPNYAMTLA
+568 DWNPDNAIPYAR
-579 KSYGWTTPA
+579 SRGWTTPA

-599 KGYIDNGQ
+599 RGYINNGQ

-615 NPQSPGTHQ
+615 NPQSPGNHQ

>member
-13 SQVVAWAKWMAN
+13 SQVAEWAKWLAR
-25 NRRGVDI
+25 NRYGVDV
-32 DGRYGYQCWDLPN
+32 DKRLGFQCWDVPN
-45 YIFERYWGFRTW
+45 YIFDRYWGFRTW
-57 GNANAMARR
+57 GNANAMAYR
-66 SNYPDTSWKIYANT
+66 SQYPAGFKIYANT
-80 PSFVPKPGDVAV
+80 PSFIPKPGDIAV
-92 WTYGWAGHTAI
+92 YTGGTYGHTNV
-103 VVGPSDTNRFRCV
+103 VVGPSTTTYFTAV
-116 DQNWYGANQ
+116 DQNWNPV
-125 YRGSVAAYVNHDYS
+125 SAAYGSRALLVRHSYS
-139 GRGGSLYFVRPPYK
+139 DGPGGVRYFVRPPYK
-153 AEPKPKPKPKPTP
+153 AEPKPKPKPKP
-166 KPSTPPKDSNTTTKP
+166 STPPKDTSTTP
-181 STPTTTPTETKTVVK
+181 STPTPKPTETEEAKEVKTVLK

-201 KFTVDDIE
+201 KFTIDDIE
-209 TNYPTFIPHRIAQG
+209 TNYPAFIPHRIAQG
-223 KDRGRSPKKVLIR
+223 RDRGRSPKKVLIR
-236 DAGTMCSVLD
+236 DAGTMCSVFD
-246 LYTTRRKYIRDAEL
+246 LYTTRRKYIRNAEL

-280 PSAPDCLVIEVCGDY
+280 PSAPDSLVIEVCGDY
-295 SDSQNDFILNE
+295 SDSQSDFILNE

-311 YLIGRM
+311 YLVSRM
-317 KFHSIPMKKSSFTI
+317 KFHDIPMKKSSFEI

-337 TILEHGAWNTVTKG
+337 TVLEHGAWNTVTKG
-351 KPSKKVEDKTIEA
+351 QPSDKVVDKTIEA

-378 IPSDKITKR
+378 IPSDKVSKH

-395 DDKTTSSSDNKS
+395 DDETTSTSSDKPKD
-407 STSTNTSTSKPT
+407 TNTSTSKPS
-419 TSTTKTTTT
+419 TSTSKTTNT
-428 VKKKQPTVT
+428 VKKKKPTVT

-452 MARAP
+452 MAKAP
-457 QVNYGSGWYNASRSA
+457 QVNYGSGWYNAGRSA

-496 KYQGIPVSKLNQI
+496 KYQGIPVSKLNKI

-521 AFSDGCKK
+521 AFADGCKK

-538 AHAFLES
+538 SHAFLES

-588 KAIIGGAKFVR
+588 KAIVGGAKFVR
-599 KGYIDNGQ
+599 KGYIDKGQ

-615 NPQSPGTHQ
+615 NPQSPGNHQ

-633 HQANTIY
+633 HQANNIY

-646 GMKGEYF
+646 GLKGEYY

-659 S
+659 

>member
-1 MAILPSSGKPTA
+1 
-13 SQVVAWAKWMAN
+13 
-25 NRRGVDI
+25 
-32 DGRYGYQCWDLPN
+32 
-45 YIFERYWGFRTW
+45 
-57 GNANAMARR
+57 MARR
-66 SNYPDTSWKIYANT
+66 DNYPDSTWKIYANT

-92 WTYGWAGHTAI
+92 WTYGWAGHTDI
-103 VVGPSDTNRFRCV
+103 VIGPSDVNHFRAV

-125 YRGSVAAYVNHDYS
+125 YRGSVAAYVTHDYS
-139 GRGGSLYFVRPPYK
+139 GRGGNLYFVRPPYK
-153 AEPKPKPKPKPTP
+153 AEPKKPKPKPTEPDKP
-166 KPSTPPKDSNTTTKP
+166 KDTSTPTKPTTPTTPTTKP
-181 STPTTTPTETKTVVK
+181 EEKETKTVVK
-196 DVKEI
+196 EVKEV
-201 KFTVDDIE
+201 KFTVDDVE
-209 TNYPTFIPHRIAQG
+209 TNFPAFIPHRIAKG

-280 PSAPDCLVIEVCGDY
+280 PSAPDSLVIEVCGDY

-317 KFHSIPMKKSSFTI
+317 KFHSIPMKQSSFMI

-351 KPSKKVEDKTIEA
+351 QPSKKVEDKTIEA

-378 IPSDKITKR
+378 IPSDKVTKR

-395 DDKTTSSSDNKS
+395 DDEITSSSDSKP
-407 STSTNTSTSKPT
+407 STSKPT
-419 TSTTKTTTT
+419 TSTSKTTTT
-428 VKKKQPTVT
+428 VKKKQPTIT

-452 MARAP
+452 MAKAP

-521 AFSDGCKK
+521 AFADGCKK

-538 AHAFLES
+538 SHAFLES

-554 GRYGAYNYFGIGAY
+554 GRYGIYNYFGINAV
-568 DSNPNYAMTLA
+568 DWAPNKAIDYARD
-579 KSYGWTTPA
+579 KGWTTPY
-588 KAIIGGAKFVR
+588 KGIVGGAKFVR

-615 NPQSPGTHQ
+615 NPQSPGNHQ